1 MHCRLIVSEHARRLS
16 FTDDTRA
23 LLTDGFELTQLN
35 LSMCEC
41 SQPIWPR
48 ERRVAQGRLARS
60 VRNTQKLNKT
70 VFDAFFF
77 FYLIKNDHLPRQA
90 LDKHTTNIRLE

>member
-16 FTDDTRA
+16 FTNDTRA
-23 LLTDGFELTQLN
+23 LSTDEFELTQLN
-35 LSMCEC
+35 PSMCEC

-60 VRNTQKLNKT
+60 VRNKP
-70 VFDAFFF
+70 AFFDVLF
-77 FYLIKNDHLPRQA
+77 LKTKTKQSFAQTGSGQTHKQR
-90 LDKHTTNIRLE
+90 